1 MKISI
6 FAVCSALLISVASV
20 STPVF
25 AQQTRDIAKEEANRK
40 LVLEFYDGVFN
51 KHEVE
56 KYSEVL
62 AENYI
67 QHNPGVPDGK
77 APFVKFFTQRFKDNP
92 KATARIVRSATD
104 GDLVFLHLQSKMN
117 EEDRGR
123 AIVDI
128 FRVDNGKIVEH
139 WDVIQ
144 AVPETSK
151 NNNTMF

>member
-6 FAVCSALLISVASV
+6 LAVCSALLISVASV

-25 AQQTRDIAKEEANRK
+25 SQQTRDIAKEEANRK

>member
-6 FAVCSALLISVASV
+6 LAACSALLISVASV